1 MLISKKLIM
10 KNIIKSITTISMA
23 ALAVLAVSSCSF
35 DEVVDPNGPSV
46 NGVLANA
53 SKGQLNELVVGIEA
67 TLRNGIAI
75 ETTASG
81 TMSRELYL
89 FDADPR
95 NTADLLGKDGIGLDN
110 NSFYSTAQWAGS
122 YRCIKNANT
131 LIEAASNTDAITSAE
146 MNGYIG
152 FAKTVIAYEIIQM
165 VKSYGQARV
174 DVSDTEAL
182 GPLVAGPAAL
192 AAARSMLDDANGN
205 LGGAGGSFAFSL
217 SSGFDGFDSPS
228 TFAQFNRG
236 VAGMASVYAGNGAA
250 ALSALSGSHLNLTGD
265 LNAGPKHTF
274 GLGGGDQQNGLFKV
288 AGENGDQIIVHNSW
302 INDAEAGDSR
312 VTTKTNVRPDPQSQ
326 DGLNGTNET
335 ALYANSTS
343 PIDILRNEELILLYA
358 EASILAGS
366 PSGDAVG
373 ALNAVRAGASLLGY
387 TGGTTPAEL
396 TTEMLRQRRY
406 SLWAENHRLYD
417 TRRYNLSGSLP
428 IDRTGDQIFTTLPV
442 PLAENDI

>member
-1 MLISKKLIM
+1 M

-23 ALAVLAVSSCSF
+23 ALAILAVSSCSF

-46 NGVLANA
+46 NGVLSNA
-53 SKGQLNELVVGIEA
+53 SKGQLNELVVGVES

-81 TMSRELYL
+81 TMARELYL

-95 NTADLLGKDGIGLDN
+95 NTGDLLGKEGIGLDN
-110 NSFYSTAQWAGS
+110 NSFYSTTQWAGS

-131 LIEAASNTDAITSAE
+131 LIEAASNTDAVTSAE
-146 MNGYIG
+146 MNGYLG
-152 FAKTVIAYEIIQM
+152 FAKTMIAYEIIQM
-165 VKSYGQARV
+165 VKSYGQARI
-174 DVSDTEAL
+174 DISDPENI
-182 GPLVAGPAAL
+182 GPLVDGPVAL
-192 AAARSMLDDANGN
+192 AAARTMLDDANGN

-217 SSGFDGFDSPS
+217 SSGFDGFDTPS

-236 VAGMASVYAGNGAA
+236 VAGMASVYLGNGAA
-250 ALSALSGSHLNLTGD
+250 ALTALASSHLNLSGD
-265 LNAGPKHTF
+265 LNNGPKHIF

-288 AGENGDQIIVHNSW
+288 DGENGDQIIVHNSW
-302 INDAEAGDSR
+302 VNDAEAGDSR
-312 VTTKTNVRPDPQSQ
+312 VTSKTNVRPDPQAQ
-326 DGLNGTNET
+326 DGLNGTNEID
-335 ALYANSTS
+335 LYDTNTS
-343 PIDILRNEELILLYA
+343 PIDILRNEELILLFA

-366 PSGDAVG
+366 PSGDTVN
-373 ALNAVRAGASLLGY
+373 ALNVIRNAASLPNY
-387 TGGTTPAEL
+387 TGATTPSAL
-396 TTEMLRQRRY
+396 TSEMLRQRRY

-417 TRRYNLSGSLP
+417 TRRYGLSGTLP